1 MREKVPQ
8 LARSANERAVGGDLC
23 VRIIFFLEYVQNKN
37 HTAMLQYTWIAL
49 VVVLTLFV
57 IVGLYF
63 VLDPLGVRLDADSN
77 KLLSELTVEGPSNV
91 FRAKYKDPLSFND
104 YVFVYDPS
112 EVYFDSYSVNYA
124 RRDGRRLSGPQ
135 TRKGDAA
142 PGDPAKRMISLPA
155 AANVASRY
163 TQPSSSRARNFVSGI
178 TVQFFYTRG
187 ERSEEQ
193 HASML
198 AKFEALATEGQ
209 FLVRRGD
216 AFQPVARS
224 GRRP

>member
-1 MREKVPQ
+1 
-8 LARSANERAVGGDLC
+8 
-23 VRIIFFLEYVQNKN
+23 
-37 HTAMLQYTWIAL
+37 MLKHTWITLL
-49 VVVLTLFV
+49 VVLALFV

-124 RRDGRRLSGPQ
+124 RRNGRRLSGPQ

-142 PGDPAKRMISLPA
+142 PGDATKRMISLPA

-163 TQPSSSRARNFVSGI
+163 NQPSSSRAANFVSGI

-193 HASML
+193 HADML
-198 AKFEALATEGQ
+198 AKFQALATKGQ

-216 AFQPVARS
+216 AYTPVARS
-224 GRRP
+224 GKRP

>member
-1 MREKVPQ
+1 
-8 LARSANERAVGGDLC
+8 
-23 VRIIFFLEYVQNKN
+23 
-37 HTAMLQYTWIAL
+37 MLKHTWITLL
-49 VVVLTLFV
+49 VVLALFV

-77 KLLSELTVEGPSNV
+77 KLLSELTMEGPSNV

-124 RRDGRRLSGPQ
+124 RRNGRRLSGPQ

-142 PGDPAKRMISLPA
+142 PGDATKRMISLPA

-163 TQPSSSRARNFVSGI
+163 NQPSSSRAANFVSGI

-193 HASML
+193 HADML
-198 AKFEALATEGQ
+198 AKFQALATKGQ

-216 AFQPVARS
+216 AYTPVARS
-224 GRRP
+224 GKRP